1 MCLPFFVDNN
11 NILDVFPV
19 CVFVL
24 FVRDSALVIL
34 RQPSIFLAV
43 QQWPWGSNFGFHL
56 AVSHI
61 SGPWVLEGDGTS
73 RVWLEKDIF
82 CVFFLQKMFYSQGLL
97 CKYIYIYMP
106 SFFSGGRGLNITGLG
121 LI

>member
-1 MCLPFFVDNN
+1 MFFQ
-11 NILDVFPV
+11 
-19 CVFVL
+19 CVFL
-24 FVRDSALVIL
+24 FFLSGIPPWLFL

-97 CKYIYIYMP
+97 VYIYIYALL
-106 SFFSGGRGLNITGLG
+106 FLGGEGFKHHRLRAYMKLR
-121 LI
+121 